1 MPTDPKNYP
10 KKFTNLQVCTPNAE
24 ARKIKQ
30 YAKRKGISVGKF
42 LRRIAAA
49 VIDANTTTVI

>member
-10 KKFTNLQVCTPNAE
+10 KKFTNIQVCTPNAE
-24 ARKIKQ
+24 ARKIKA
-30 YAKRKGISVGKF
+30 YAKLKGISVGKF

-49 VIDANTTTVI
+49 VIDANTII